1 MFSSVLHSGQNPLGF
16 EETSCRGGPG
26 WAVGLVPAAGPG
38 PGPGGPG
45 CFCGGLGEEG
55 GGLVVQFAPD
65 PQTSNCWP
73 GSREKAPKPKSFP
86 KGCSGGGG

>member
-1 MFSSVLHSGQNPLGF
+1 MFSSVLHSGQNTLGF

-26 WAVGLVPAAGPG
+26 WTVGLAPAAGPG
-38 PGPGGPG
+38 PDPGGPG

-55 GGLVVQFAPD
+55 GWVGGAVC
-65 PQTSNCWP
+65 T
-73 GSREKAPKPKSFP
+73 GSTDIKLLAWFNREAPKPKSFP